1 MNTRRHNLA
10 NIVAVGIVVSVLM
23 LTVLFWVRSLCGTM
37 RHNRLFQAVPAVKV
51 GLPQPLARKIEND
64 PNRIIRDVVMAHS
77 LTNAPLAAGL
87 GIAQYMESRLPT
99 APGSCVYQW
108 ERGPDKEECLYY
120 DRALGQMV
128 YRGTKERTI
137 TNPEGTQTVV
147 HWTYYAGPEGAART
161 PDEKLGRFVDPV
173 VDRFA
178 LRPLILYDRGLTR
191 FFAIDWAG
199 QRVREGPELPK
210 DGQHHPVQ
218 IGVIEKNPQSLQV
231 MGTQRVYRQRAD
243 HTLEA
248 DVPGRPDARH
258 AANLIVSPMPMTHQT
273 LVLDASGRID
283 LLDLDTLE
291 FVRGEMHLPAPPSL
305 YPHRRSVTAKDVA
318 AYSALPISVRSLDA
332 GGPWAY
338 AGCAVAALA
347 RDATA
352 VKLEVFDPNGR
363 VVASDETAV
372 PQYAE
377 TDIGVFPRRTS
388 ISSPEAAYF
397 RLPGAYGLTLA
408 QYALESLH
416 PPVLQFLTYFG
427 APHFEATAGYRSL
440 FLLPDSF
447 LAMKARA
454 KEGRPV
460 EEFFASVVFM
470 IPALILVLL
479 LAWRVD
485 RDGGRLGLSKNARTA
500 WVAGTVIFGLPAYIT
515 YRLTGPKATLVTC
528 VNCGLGRRPDMD
540 KCHHCGSPWVV
551 PELTPPAW
559 RVPGEQE
566 QAEENPFSREP
577 QADSQVQ

>member
-1 MNTRRHNLA
+1 MAASLPPTRRPFL
-10 NIVAVGIVVSVLM
+10 SM
-23 LTVLFWVRSLCGTM
+23 PR
-37 RHNRLFQAVPAVKV
+37 
-51 GLPQPLARKIEND
+51 
-64 PNRIIRDVVMAHS
+64 
-77 LTNAPLAAGL
+77 
-87 GIAQYMESRLPT
+87 
-99 APGSCVYQW
+99 
-108 ERGPDKEECLYY
+108 
-120 DRALGQMV
+120 
-128 YRGTKERTI
+128 RT
-137 TNPEGTQTVV
+137 
-147 HWTYYAGPEGAART
+147 
-161 PDEKLGRFVDPV
+161 
-173 VDRFA
+173 
-178 LRPLILYDRGLTR
+178 
-191 FFAIDWAG
+191 
-199 QRVREGPELPK
+199 
-210 DGQHHPVQ
+210 
-218 IGVIEKNPQSLQV
+218 S
-231 MGTQRVYRQRAD
+231 
-243 HTLEA
+243 
-248 DVPGRPDARH
+248 
-258 AANLIVSPMPMTHQT
+258 
-273 LVLDASGRID
+273 
-283 LLDLDTLE
+283 
-291 FVRGEMHLPAPPSL
+291 
-305 YPHRRSVTAKDVA
+305 
-318 AYSALPISVRSLDA
+318 AYSPV
-332 GGPWAY
+332 
-338 AGCAVAALA
+338 C
-347 RDATA
+347 
-352 VKLEVFDPNGR
+352 
-363 VVASDETAV
+363 
-372 PQYAE
+372 
-377 TDIGVFPRRTS
+377 TS